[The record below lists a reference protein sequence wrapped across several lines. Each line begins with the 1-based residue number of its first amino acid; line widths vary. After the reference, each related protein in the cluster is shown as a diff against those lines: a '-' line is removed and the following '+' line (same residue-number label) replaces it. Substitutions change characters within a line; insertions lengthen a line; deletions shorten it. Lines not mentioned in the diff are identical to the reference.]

1 MKTGCV
7 ASGDGLSDAT
17 QPVLLY
23 GEPVNMVL
31 QI

>member
-1 MKTGCV
+1 MKTGCG
-7 ASGDGLSDAT
+7 ASGDGLSDEP

-31 QI
+31 